1 MPPRSRP
8 RAMSRSG
15 VRIPSCSETRPKV
28 GHVLGSVSRVHSRR
42 RTGGI
47 PTTFDADIGP
57 RGPREGEE
65 AAEAEEEEE
74 AGEGLS
80 RFRLFSSLGDVV
92 ALHIL
97 VVGGAAGPTMS
108 PAERS
113 AKRIEAVYDALA
125 CQAIV
130 RANGLVRRRWDVYH
144 SIDCRYVISC
154 IVMGRRFCAG
164 GERRAASPRV

>member
-1 MPPRSRP
+1 
-8 RAMSRSG
+8 
-15 VRIPSCSETRPKV
+15 
-28 GHVLGSVSRVHSRR
+28 
-42 RTGGI
+42 
-47 PTTFDADIGP
+47 
-57 RGPREGEE
+57 
-65 AAEAEEEEE
+65 
-74 AGEGLS
+74 
-80 RFRLFSSLGDVV
+80 
-92 ALHIL
+92 
-97 VVGGAAGPTMS
+97 MS

-164 GERRAASPRV
+164 GERRECDLFAERAHLTQTTPRITYWSFMRDALFGAPFASQPGRRLLAAAMPGTHLHLRVVRVFP